1 MGKKQGLDLMT
12 PLEIKTDAE
21 LDGPLRFD
29 RLLTKVSTFI
39 SNLSAW
45 STARLKSHVVV

>member
-1 MGKKQGLDLMT
+1 MT

-29 RLLTKVSTFI
+29 RLSIKILTFFG
-39 SNLSAW
+39 NHPFW
-45 STARLKSHVVV
+45 SVA